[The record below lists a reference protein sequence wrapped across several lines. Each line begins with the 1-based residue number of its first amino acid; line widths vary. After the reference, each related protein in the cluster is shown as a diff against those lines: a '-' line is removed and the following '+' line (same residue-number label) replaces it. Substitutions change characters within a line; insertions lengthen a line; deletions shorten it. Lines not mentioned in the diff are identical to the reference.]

1 MLTTASLII
10 DSYGEITKVSDLV
23 SDNRKLSEA
32 MRVIPQPG
40 QPLHSLTVIVLLRND
55 VAMGQCS
62 VEDRFCGGALVAG
75 VKGN

>member
-1 MLTTASLII
+1 
-10 DSYGEITKVSDLV
+10 
-23 SDNRKLSEA
+23 

-75 VKGN
+75 VEVVY

>member
-1 MLTTASLII
+1 
-10 DSYGEITKVSDLV
+10 
-23 SDNRKLSEA
+23 
-32 MRVIPQPG
+32 MRVILQPG

>member
-1 MLTTASLII
+1 
-10 DSYGEITKVSDLV
+10 
-23 SDNRKLSEA
+23 

-62 VEDRFCGGALVAG
+62 VEDRFAAALWSLESKVINRVSFLG
-75 VKGN
+75 VILLKGMP

>member
-1 MLTTASLII
+1 
-10 DSYGEITKVSDLV
+10 
-23 SDNRKLSEA
+23 

-62 VEDRFCGGALVAG
+62 VEDRFAAALWSLESKVINRVSFWGDTFERNAVS
-75 VKGN
+75 VKVMPD